1 MIVLGIDPGTAATG
15 YGVIEERGSTLRA
28 LELGVVTTRA
38 GVDPGAR
45 LAAIHERVRELVL
58 THRPACV
65 AVEELY
71 VGPNPRSILAV
82 GQARG
87 AALVACGT
95 LGVPVAEYSVSVIK
109 TAVCGYG
116 RAEKAQVGQMVRAI
130 LALDRLPASEHAA
143 DALAAAICHAH
154 HGAHTARLAGRR
166 AVRA

>member
-38 GVDPGAR
+38 GDDPGAR
-45 LAAIHERVRELVL
+45 LASIHDRVRRLVL
-58 THRPACV
+58 EHRPGCV

-87 AALVACGT
+87 AALAACGT
-95 LGVPVAEYSVSVIK
+95 LGVPVAEYSVAVIK

-130 LALDRLPASEHAA
+130 LALDGLPSSEHAA
-143 DALAAAICHAH
+143 DALAAAICHTH
-154 HGAHTARLAGRR
+154 HARLGARLATAGARPR
-166 AVRA
+166 

>member
-28 LELGVVTTRA
+28 LALGVVTTRP

-45 LAAIHERVRELVL
+45 LATIHERVRELVL
-58 THRPACV
+58 AHRPVCV
-65 AVEELY
+65 AVEELF
-71 VGPNPRSILAV
+71 VGPNPRSIMAV

-116 RAEKAQVGQMVRAI
+116 RADKPQVGQMVRAI
-130 LALDRLPASEHAA
+130 LALDRIPASEHAA
-143 DALAAAICHAH
+143 DALAAAICHSH
-154 HGAHTARLAGRR
+154 HARGRAPDVRR
-166 AVRA
+166 AVRG

>member
-15 YGVIEERGSTLRA
+15 YGVIEERGTTLRA
-28 LELGVVTTRA
+28 LEVGVVTTRA
-38 GVDPGAR
+38 GADPGAR
-45 LAAIHERVRELVL
+45 LAAIHERVRDLVL
-58 THRPACV
+58 AHRPSAA

-116 RAEKAQVGQMVRAI
+116 RAEKGQVGQMVRAI
-130 LALDRLPASEHAA
+130 LALDRVPASEHAA
-143 DALAAAICHAH
+143 DALAAAICHTHQHAH
-154 HGAHTARLAGRR
+154 AARVAARGAGR
-166 AVRA
+166 A

>member
-15 YGVIEERGSTLRA
+15 YGVVEERGSTLRA
-28 LELGVVTTRA
+28 LDLGVVTTRSGA
-38 GVDPGAR
+38 DAGAR
-45 LAAIHERVRELVL
+45 LATIHERVRELL
-58 THRPACV
+58 LAHRPACV

-116 RAEKAQVGQMVRAI
+116 RAEKGQVGQMVRAI
-130 LALDRLPASEHAA
+130 LALDRPPSSEHAC
-143 DALAAAICHAH
+143 DALAAAICHTH
-154 HGAHTARLAGRR
+154 HARLNGRL
-166 AVRA
+166 AVRP